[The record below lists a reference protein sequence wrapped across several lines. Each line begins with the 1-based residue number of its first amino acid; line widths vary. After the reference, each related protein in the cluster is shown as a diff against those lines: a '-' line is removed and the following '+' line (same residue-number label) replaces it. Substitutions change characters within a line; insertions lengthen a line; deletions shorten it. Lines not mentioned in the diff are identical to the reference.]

1 MYITKLPF
9 EGKFKVTYPYGVK
22 NSAYAQGYH
31 PGIDTGNSEMPSIY
45 SIVEGIVSYAGWEN
59 INNQRQGFG
68 KYVSIKFD
76 VNANGFK
83 KAFLAHMSEIKCF
96 AGKKVNPATI
106 IGVMGSTGNST
117 GPHTHVEIR
126 EYNAAGVL
134 LRILNP
140 ATFMGIPN
148 AIGTYDS
155 VNYRTVITQPQPQV
169 HIPKVTL
176 PGSVK
181 EWRIYPLNKT
191 PVSGHEIGK
200 LKPANFGGL
209 TYEILRYSQP
219 NVAVIKTRDF
229 GEVQIYVGKDTSAI
243 IS

>member
-31 PGIDTGNSEMPSIY
+31 PGIDVGNSEMPSIY
-45 SIVEGIVSYAGWEN
+45 SIVDGIVSYAGWEN
-59 INNQRQGFG
+59 INNQKQGFG

-83 KAFLAHMSEIKCF
+83 KVFLAHMSEIKCF
-96 AGKKVNPATI
+96 VGQKVNPATI
-106 IGVMGSTGNST
+106 IGIMGSTGNST

-134 LRILNP
+134 LKILNP

-148 AIGTYDS
+148 VIGTYDS
-155 VNYRTVITQPQPQV
+155 NNYKIDLNPPKPKFTPGRYKVNTLDGVNVRTG
-169 HIPKVTL
+169 
-176 PGSVK
+176 PGTNFRTKALNELSVDAK
-181 EWRIYPLNKT
+181 RK
-191 PVSGHEIGK
+191 
-200 LKPANFGGL
+200 GGYINGTVFDVL
-209 TYEILRYSQP
+209 
-219 NVAVIKTRDF
+219 
-229 GEVQIYVGKDTSAI
+229 EVQGNWGRGYSGWVCLDYCLKI
-243 IS
+243 